1 MQIQTRMA
9 EPLPAAGAYQRRP
22 GFTPTGP
29 GKRQDPL
36 DILEQFGTRHTIRRG
51 QELYA
56 AGDSADYCY
65 RILRGA
71 VRTVGLNEDGRRQ
84 IAEFLLAGD
93 LLGFESLGTH
103 HLSAEALTEVL
114 IVRYP
119 RRLIDSL
126 AEQRS
131 TLALCLRD
139 LSLQKLRRA
148 HETMFL
154 LGRKSAGERIATF
167 LLDLAERSPGRTSGS
182 VELPMTRGDI
192 ADHLGLTIETV
203 SRTIAQLGRD
213 GTIAVI
219 KCGIEIRDRK
229 ALTAHGG
236 GTLH

>member
-1 MQIQTRMA
+1 MA
-9 EPLPAAGAYQRRP
+9 DTLPPASTYQPWPAITPAA
-22 GFTPTGP
+22 P

-36 DILEQFGTRHTIRRG
+36 DIIEQFGTRLTIRRG
-51 QELYA
+51 QEIYR
-56 AGDSADYCY
+56 AGDPVDSCY

-71 VRTVGLNEDGRRQ
+71 VRTVGLDEDGRRQ

-93 LLGFESLGTH
+93 LLGFDSLGTH

-114 IVRYP
+114 ILRYP
-119 RRLIDSL
+119 RRPIDSL
-126 AEQRS
+126 AEQHS
-131 TLALCLRD
+131 ALALRLRD

-167 LLDLAERSPGRTSGS
+167 LLDLAERSPGRTNDS

-203 SRTIAQLGRD
+203 SRTIAQFGRD
-213 GTIAVI
+213 GTIAVM

-229 ALTAHGG
+229 ALTAYRG